1 VLIAVASCAGAAA
14 SASAER
20 LHAEAPAAAAS
31 AAPAAAPAHKRR
43 APAVAKHAS
52 PKPLP
57 PSAPVA
63 LPPSVK
69 LGQRPIDK
77 LLGPPLPNAGAD
89 AGKDLDYTGARIH
102 ETHSLVDGGLD
113 SQLRKAQR
121 DDADAATSVSIGRT
135 TSIDSFTGRP
145 QSAKTE
151 VKIGLTF

>member
-1 VLIAVASCAGAAA
+1 VLIAMASCAGAA
-14 SASAER
+14 ASAER

-43 APAVAKHAS
+43 APAAAKHAS

-63 LPPSVK
+63 LPPTVK

-77 LLGPPLPNAGAD
+77 LLGPSLPNAGAD
-89 AGKDLDYTGARIH
+89 AEKDLDVSGARIH

-121 DDADAATSVSIGRT
+121 DDADSATSLSIGRT

-151 VKIGLTF
+151 VKLGLTF